1 MQGMLNLLAK
11 DAVCI
16 SDGGGKAHA
25 ARVPLVGAERV
36 AKFLSGLQAKAQA
49 PFEVRTAQ
57 INGRTG
63 FVTWVEGRIVNVGTF
78 RIEDGLIREI
88 FIQVNPDKLP

>member
-1 MQGMLNLLAK
+1 M
-11 DAVCI
+11 
-16 SDGGGKAHA
+16 
-25 ARVPLVGAERV
+25 
-36 AKFLSGLQAKAQA
+36 AKFISGLQAKAQV

-63 FVTWVEGRIVNVGTF
+63 FITYVEGRIVNVGTM

-88 FIQVNPDKLP
+88 FIQVNPEKLPG